1 MDKLK
6 NNPSWIV
13 LNSPRQND
21 SKKIERNNVIY
32 KKQNSKNDPK
42 SIINN
47 IQKINYANST
57 QHISKI
63 EFLII
68 KINQS
73 SKSIDDISIIKNLK
87 KLYAEKNI
95 LENKQSS
102 LKLEEVKEEIQIIEN
117 KISDT
122 INKLNALLDKKNE
135 YGNKQSNVKLDDIN
149 EEIEILKN
157 KLSNL

>member
-1 MDKLK
+1 M
-6 NNPSWIV
+6 N
-13 LNSPRQND
+13 RY
-21 SKKIERNNVIY
+21 E
-32 KKQNSKNDPK
+32 
-42 SIINN
+42 
-47 IQKINYANST
+47 
-57 QHISKI
+57 
-63 EFLII
+63 
-68 KINQS
+68 
-73 SKSIDDISIIKNLK
+73 
-87 KLYAEKNI
+87 EKNI
-95 LENKQSS
+95 LEKKQSS

>member
-1 MDKLK
+1 MK
-6 NNPSWIV
+6 
-13 LNSPRQND
+13 RY
-21 SKKIERNNVIY
+21 E
-32 KKQNSKNDPK
+32 
-42 SIINN
+42 
-47 IQKINYANST
+47 
-57 QHISKI
+57 
-63 EFLII
+63 
-68 KINQS
+68 
-73 SKSIDDISIIKNLK
+73 
-87 KLYAEKNI
+87 EKNI
-95 LENKQSS
+95 LEKKQSS

>member
-1 MDKLK
+1 M
-6 NNPSWIV
+6 NHY
-13 LNSPRQND
+13 
-21 SKKIERNNVIY
+21 E
-32 KKQNSKNDPK
+32 
-42 SIINN
+42 
-47 IQKINYANST
+47 
-57 QHISKI
+57 
-63 EFLII
+63 
-68 KINQS
+68 
-73 SKSIDDISIIKNLK
+73 
-87 KLYAEKNI
+87 EKNI
-95 LENKQSS
+95 LEKKQSS

>member
-1 MDKLK
+1 M
-6 NNPSWIV
+6 N
-13 LNSPRQND
+13 RY
-21 SKKIERNNVIY
+21 E
-32 KKQNSKNDPK
+32 
-42 SIINN
+42 
-47 IQKINYANST
+47 
-57 QHISKI
+57 
-63 EFLII
+63 
-68 KINQS
+68 
-73 SKSIDDISIIKNLK
+73 
-87 KLYAEKNI
+87 EKNI